1 MRALDRSERKALLEQ
16 LEREFG
22 LGEMPQDLVLV
33 ESSGGRV
40 RAVTRE
46 AYEMAQRIGRV
57 EALGLYV
64 VKRTKFG
71 LYLSVEGSQL
81 FGPWLR
87 RNVVELSAEQLERWA
102 SGQPVDLSEL
112 GLSTDASFL
121 VARHGPLFA
130 GSGKV
135 SRDGKVHPQIP
146 KERRVPVE

>member
-1 MRALDRSERKALLEQ
+1 MKVLDRSDRKALLEL

-22 LGEMPQDLVLV
+22 IDEIPQDLVLV
-33 ESSGGRV
+33 EASEGKV

-46 AYEMAQRIGRV
+46 AYETAQRIGKV

-64 VKRTKFG
+64 LKRTKFG

-81 FGPWLR
+81 FGPRLR
-87 RNVVELSAEQLERWA
+87 RNVVELNAAQLERWA
-102 SGQPVDLSEL
+102 SGQPIDISEL
-112 GLSTDASFL
+112 GADPEASFV

-146 KERRVPVE
+146 KERRTPVE